1 MSRDPFEDE
10 TVDITDL
17 EELDV
22 IIEDNPPRDL
32 SDGLTQLD
40 RLRLNLMERLGD
52 PMRVKYDLVE
62 RNIAILNGIENTP
75 DALNDPEFLRLY
87 VGASK
92 VIFGELDKLDEK
104 WDKLS
109 TRRTTN
115 DQLRAFANIELF
127 IEFITEYFDD
137 SEFVIRQFVEFL
149 QSKNMFD
156 ISSNL

>member
-1 MSRDPFEDE
+1 MSDPFDTDE
-10 TVDITDL
+10 LDITDI
-17 EELDV
+17 EELSV
-22 IIEDNPPRDL
+22 TIEQNPPRDI
-32 SDGLTQLD
+32 SNELTQLD

-75 DALNDPEFLRLY
+75 DALTDPEFLRLY

-92 VIFGELDKLDEK
+92 VIFTELDKLDEK

-115 DQLRAFANIELF
+115 DQLKAFANIELF
-127 IEFITEYFDD
+127 IEFITEYLDD
-137 SEFVIRQFVEFL
+137 SEFIIRQFVEFL
-149 QSKNMFD
+149 ESKNMFD
-156 ISSNL
+156 QES